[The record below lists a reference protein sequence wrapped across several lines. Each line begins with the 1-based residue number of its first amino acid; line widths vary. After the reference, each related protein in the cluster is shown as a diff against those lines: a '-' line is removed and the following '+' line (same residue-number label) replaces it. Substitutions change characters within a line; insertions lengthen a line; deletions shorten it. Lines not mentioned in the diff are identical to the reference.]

1 MTPININRHRLSRL
15 VWDSLLDHASHYDT
29 HKTFLRDTMIRHE
42 DLREHAD
49 YNTGSIP
56 FSSAWCNFAIT
67 NYFNPDVIAEVGT
80 FIGKST
86 MSLAYGMFRASQ
98 RDVVTTQ
105 KVIYTCDMSNDI
117 DIGNKAWQVHI
128 EQYKK
133 KSSVEMFSDMN
144 TKNVHADMVNI
155 DGRLGASDFE
165 VLFNVIT
172 ERTIFLLDDFEGTE
186 KGVAN
191 AFNLLQ
197 YQNLRT
203 YTLIYPPER
212 DILTKHGLVEPCFTA
227 MLVPLSIIQFNNQ

>member
-1 MTPININRHRLSRL
+1 MTPININRYRLSRL
-15 VWDSLLDHASHYDT
+15 VWDSLLDHASQYDG
-29 HKTFLRDTMIRHE
+29 HKTFLRDTMIRNE

-98 RDVVTTQ
+98 RDVVSKQ
-105 KVIYTCDMSNDI
+105 KTIYTCDMSNDI
-117 DIGNKAWQVHI
+117 DIGSAQWQVRI

-133 KSSVEMFSDMN
+133 KSSAEMFSDMRI
-144 TKNVHADMVNI
+144 KNVHADMVNI
-155 DGRLGASDFE
+155 DGRLGVEDFD
-165 VLFNVIT
+165 VLFDVVT
-172 ERTIFLLDDFEGTE
+172 ERTIYLLDDFEGTE

-191 AFNLLQ
+191 AFNLFTQ
-197 YQNLRT
+197 PSMRKH
-203 YTLIYPPER
+203 TLVYPPER
-212 DILTKHGLVEPCFTA
+212 DLLAKHGLVEPCFTA
-227 MLVPLSIIQFNNQ
+227 MIVPASLIEFHNQ

>member
-1 MTPININRHRLSRL
+1 MTPININRYRLSRL
-15 VWDSLLDHASHYDT
+15 VWDSLLDHASQYDG
-29 HKTFLRDTMIRHE
+29 HKSFLRDAMIRHE
-42 DLREHAD
+42 DFRKDAD

-86 MSLAYGMFRASQ
+86 VSLAYGMFRASQ

-105 KVIYTCDMSNDI
+105 KVIYTCDVSNDI
-117 DIGNKAWQVHI
+117 DIGKTAWQVHI

-133 KSSVEMFSDMN
+133 KNSFEMFGDMHQ
-144 TKNVHADMVNI
+144 KNVHADIVSI

-165 VLFNVIT
+165 VLFNVTT

-197 YQNLRT
+197 HPNLRT

-212 DILTKHGLVEPCFTA
+212 ELLVKHGLTEPCFTA
-227 MLVPLSIIQFNNQ
+227 MLVPLPIIEFHNQ

>member
-1 MTPININRHRLSRL
+1 MTPININRYRLSRV
-15 VWDSLLDHASHYDT
+15 VWDSLLDHASQYDS

-98 RDVVTTQ
+98 RDIVSTQ
-105 KVIYTCDMSNDI
+105 KAIYTCDMSNDI
-117 DIGNKAWQVHI
+117 DIGGKAWQINI

-133 KSSVEMFSDMN
+133 KSSAEMFCDMR
-144 TKNVHADMVNI
+144 TKNIHADIINI
-155 DGRLGASDFE
+155 DGRLGAEDFD
-165 VLFNVIT
+165 VVFDVVT

-191 AFNLLQ
+191 AFNLFTQ
-197 YQNLRT
+197 PSMRKH
-203 YTLIYPPER
+203 TLIYPPER
-212 DILTKHGLVEPCFTA
+212 DLLTKHGLSEPCFTA
-227 MLVPLSIIQFNNQ
+227 MIVPTLLIEFHNH